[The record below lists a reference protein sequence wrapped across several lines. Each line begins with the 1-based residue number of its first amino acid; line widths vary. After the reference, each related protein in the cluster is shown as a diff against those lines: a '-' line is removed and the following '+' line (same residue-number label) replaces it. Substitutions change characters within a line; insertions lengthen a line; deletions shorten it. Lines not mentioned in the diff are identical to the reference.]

1 MSYYE
6 CSNGHRSTVNL
17 PKCGACGSAVYA
29 NTSVIPAST
38 PPQKQHLA
46 KSKLSEIRK
55 PKFVYFFA
63 AVCLGAAS
71 IALANQFL
79 GQREPT
85 DLSGQTVIETST
97 SSEPVSTISSPSAS
111 ASAEPEPEPL
121 VPGEPLIGPFTI
133 ARVLSA
139 DTFDLR
145 DQSDNIFRIRL
156 IGIDAPSENYSSS
169 SQQCGG
175 SDALIAANYAFNYPN
190 TQVLL
195 EPDSAWP
202 KTDELGSQYFYMWV
216 EKDLFSIDLLEDG
229 NAIEYAKHGPYRHQE
244 AHLAAQALA
253 NGQSGTALQGIWENC
268 PGGAGAGAGFG
279 SSSDGDSNNLAIIP
293 FFVGDEEE
301 NFECHPSYIGTCLN
315 PNTGDYNCGSGVI
328 LVVGPDVYR
337 LDGDN
342 DGLACES

>member
-1 MSYYE
+1 VSYYE

-17 PKCGACGSAVYA
+17 PKCGACGAAVVSIVASSATNSVPAMQTSA
-29 NTSVIPAST
+29 NS
-38 PPQKQHLA
+38 KQ
-46 KSKLSEIRK
+46 SKLRV
-55 PKFVYFFA
+55 PKFAYFLL
-63 AVCLGAAS
+63 AVCIGAITFGLAS
-71 IALANQFL
+71 QFV
-79 GQREPT
+79 GQDDPKAT
-85 DLSGQTVIETST
+85 GDQPVIEI
-97 SSEPVSTISSPSAS
+97 SSEPVEAISSPSAS
-111 ASAEPEPEPL
+111 ISIEPTPEPEPIT
-121 VPGEPLIGPFTI
+121 PGESLVGPFTI
-133 ARVLSA
+133 ARVLAA

-156 IGIDAPSENYSSS
+156 IGIDAPSESYLSN

-190 TQVLL
+190 IQVML

-216 EKDLFSIDLLEDG
+216 EEDLFSIDLLEDG

-253 NGQSGTALQGIWENC
+253 NGQSGSGLQGIWNDC

-279 SSSDGDSNNLAIIP
+279 YSSDGDSNNLAIIP
-293 FFVGDEEE
+293 FFVGDKEE
-301 NFECHPSYIGTCLN
+301 NVECHPSYIGTCLN

-328 LVVGPDVYR
+328 LVIGPDVYR

>member
-17 PKCGACGSAVYA
+17 SKCGACGAAVVAGTSA
-29 NTSVIPAST
+29 IPAST
-38 PPQKQHLA
+38 QASKQNSG
-46 KSKLSEIRK
+46 KFKLTEIKK

-63 AVCLGAAS
+63 AVCLGVVS
-71 IALANQFL
+71 IALGNQFL
-79 GQREPT
+79 EQRELT
-85 DLSGQTVIETST
+85 DLSVQPVIETST
-97 SSEPVSTISSPSAS
+97 SSEPVSGISSPSTS
-111 ASAEPEPEPL
+111 VSAEPEPL
-121 VPGEPLIGPFTI
+121 KPGEPLIGPFTI

-145 DQSDNIFRIRL
+145 DQGDNIFRIRL
-156 IGIDAPSENYSSS
+156 IGIDAPSENYSST

-190 TQVLL
+190 IQVML

-202 KTDELGSQYFYMWV
+202 KTDDLGSQYFYMWV
-216 EKDLFSIDLLEDG
+216 EDDLFSIDLLEDG

-253 NGQSGTALQGIWENC
+253 NGQSGSALQGIWENC
-268 PGGAGAGAGFG
+268 PGGAGTGAGFG
-279 SSSDGDSNNLAIIP
+279 SSSDGDFWNLAVIP
-293 FFVGDEEE
+293 FFVGDKEE

-315 PNTGDYNCGSGVI
+315 PNVRDYNCGSGLIYVI
-328 LVVGPDVYR
+328 GPDVYR